1 MHLLKGEKQY
11 PGFPPILKAV
21 LFWAVFML
29 LYFAYKYFPVF
40 PLSLICSINESNF
53 QHYKAAFFAFLI
65 LNLIEFAIYHRQ
77 IQDKKR
83 HILSRLTATTFAPW
97 VVFLLWYIAPAM
109 YGKMPTIP
117 LEIIYANII
126 TLLVG
131 YFVTSLEQGF
141 VQIRYS
147 SNLCILI
154 LILFTVSIILYVSF
168 TFKLPWADVFI
179 EPDWR

>member
-11 PGFPPILKAV
+11 PGFHPILKTV

-40 PLSLICSINESNF
+40 PLSLICSINKSNF

-65 LNLIEFAIYHRQ
+65 LNLIEFAIYRRQ

-97 VVFLLWYIAPAM
+97 IVFLLWYIAPAI

-141 VQIRYS
+141 ATNPVFKQPEHPDPDPIHSVDHFIYQLHVQA
-147 SNLCILI
+147 
-154 LILFTVSIILYVSF
+154 TVGGCLY
-168 TFKLPWADVFI
+168 
-179 EPDWR
+179 